1 MIRQLSWLAS
11 LILLFGA
18 GSGVWAQSTMS
29 GAGTSGGSTTIAVSG
44 TVVEGDMPLPGVSV
58 TVKGSYA
65 GTSTDLD
72 GKFSLSVASGSTLV
86 FSYIGYLRQE
96 VTVTNTVTDLKVTL
110 KPDVAGLEEA
120 IVIGY
125 GNQQRSK
132 ISGAVTTVD
141 IKEATSIPVLRTEQA
156 LQGRAAGVQVTQNS
170 GQPGSTQTIRIRGLG
185 SINNSDPLFI
195 VDGIPSGGIDY
206 LNPSDIESISILKD
220 AASTAIY
227 GARGA
232 NGVVLITT
240 KKGSRNSKATLT
252 YDSYVGIQEPWKHM
266 ALLNAEEYAV
276 LMNESRAAAGLPALA
291 GLTDPAGLGEGTDWQ
306 EAMFQTAPMANHSVL
321 YTNGTETS
329 SLAMGASHFSQDG
342 IIGGEK
348 GRFERTTFRVNSEQQ
363 AGDRFRVGQNVTF
376 THIKRNALAEN
387 NEFSTPVLRALNID
401 PVTPVT
407 RLDGTYAYTD
417 YIDSDI
423 VNPINQIE
431 QTFDNWTTNRFVGN
445 VFGEVDLMPS
455 LKFRSSV
462 NVDLAL
468 GSQKIFFP
476 TFDLALY
483 PGDPNRPATEF
494 REVNSLIRAENKWS
508 TWQWENTLTYTK
520 EFDNED
526 KLQVIA
532 GYSALES
539 RSTSITASRD
549 SLATNDPNYAF
560 LSNSLNVEPQIPRA
574 SDGIS
579 ETAWIG
585 QFVRATYDLG
595 NEWSLM
601 GTLRYDGSS
610 RFGLNNRFGMFPS
623 FSAAWNLTER
633 PWFDE
638 KEWIDFFKVRGSWG
652 RNGNAEIGDYA
663 YNPIVVNGLN
673 YTFGSEQNQ
682 TIGSGP
688 VAIAN
693 PDLKWETG
701 EQINLGVDAD
711 FLDGRWN
718 LIFDIYEKNTRDMLA
733 YVPNPGT
740 AGLEPGPSNVA
751 SARNRGAELAIGYQG
766 GEGDFTYNING
777 NISMYRNEVT
787 DLGAPV
793 DSLNQPIFTGNVFGS
808 GDFVAITNIGL
819 PIASFYGF
827 ETAGIFQTDA
837 EAAASS
843 QSNAVAGD
851 VIFVDQNDDGVINN
865 EDKVVIGN
873 PHPDFTY
880 GFTAGA
886 TWKNFDANL
895 FLQGS
900 HGNDVYMGMFRY
912 DLNTTNLPISALG
925 RWTGE
930 GSSNDIPRMTHSD
943 LNQNNR
949 VSDRFIEDGSYLRI
963 KSLMLGY
970 TLPSDVLD
978 RAGISK
984 LRVYAS
990 ANNLFTFTKYSG
1002 LDPEIG
1008 TRGTLEI
1015 GIDRG
1020 FYPSPRIYNL
1030 GINVT
1035 F

>member
-1 MIRQLSWLAS
+1 MELCKMMRQFIGWAS
-11 LILLFGA
+11 LLLLLGA
-18 GSGVWAQSTMS
+18 STHAWSQNTISASGSVL
-29 GAGTSGGSTTIAVSG
+29 
-44 TVVEGDMPLPGVSV
+44 EGDMPLPGVSG
-58 TVKGSYA
+58 TVKGAYA
-65 GTSTDLD
+65 GTATDLD
-72 GKFSLSVASGSTLV
+72 GKFSLTLESGQTLV
-86 FSYIGYLRQE
+86 FSYIGYLRKE
-96 VTVTNTVTDLKVTL
+96 LKVDNTVTDLKVL
-110 KPDVAGLEEA
+110 LDPDVAGLEEA
-120 IVIGY
+120 VVIGY

-141 IKEATSIPVLRTEQA
+141 IKAATSVPVLRTEQA

-170 GQPGSTQTIRIRGLG
+170 GQPGSAQTIRIRGLG

-206 LNPSDIESISILKD
+206 LNPGDIESISILKD

-227 GARGA
+227 GARGS

-240 KKGSRNSKATLT
+240 KKGSRNSKASLT
-252 YDSYVGIQEPWKHM
+252 YDSYVGTQEPWKFM
-266 ALLNAEEYAV
+266 SLLNAEEYAV
-276 LMNESRAAAGLPALA
+276 LMNESRAAAGLPALS
-291 GLTDPAGLGEGTDWQ
+291 GLRDPASLGEGTDWQ
-306 EAMFQTAPMANHSVL
+306 KELFQRAPMTNHSVL
-321 YTNGTETS
+321 YTNGTATS
-329 SLAMGASHFSQDG
+329 STAMGVSHFGQDG

-363 AGDRFRVGQNVTF
+363 AGDRIRVGQNVNF
-376 THIKRNALAEN
+376 THIERNALAEN
-387 NEFSTPVLRALNID
+387 NEFVTPVVRALNID

-407 RLDGTYAYTD
+407 NDDGTFAYTN

-423 VNPINQIE
+423 VNPLNQVA
-431 QTFDNWTTNRFVGN
+431 QTFDTWTTNRFVGN
-445 VFGEVDLMPS
+445 VWGEVDVLPNFT
-455 LKFRSSV
+455 FRSSV
-462 NVDLAL
+462 NVDLSL
-468 GSQKIFFP
+468 GSQTIFRP
-476 TFDLALY
+476 AYDLALF

-494 REVNSLIRAENKWS
+494 NEVNSLVRAENKWS
-508 TWQWENTLTYTK
+508 SWQWENTLTYNK
-520 EFDNED
+520 EFKNED
-526 KLQVIA
+526 KLQIIA
-532 GYSALES
+532 GYSALEQLY
-539 RSTSITASRD
+539 TSVSASRD
-549 SLATNDPNYAF
+549 SLVSNDPEFAY
-560 LSNSLNVEPQIPRA
+560 LSNSLNVGPQVPRA
-574 SDGIS
+574 SDGIT
-579 ETAWIG
+579 ETAWVG
-585 QFVRATYDLG
+585 QFVRTTYDIG
-595 NEWSLM
+595 NEWSVM

-610 RFGLNNRFGMFPS
+610 RFGLNNRFGLFPS
-623 FSAAWNLTER
+623 LSVAWNLTER

-638 KEWIDFFKVRGSWG
+638 KDWIDFVKVRGSWG

-663 YNPIVVNGLN
+663 YNPLILNGIN
-673 YTFGSEQNQ
+673 YTFRPAQAQ
-682 TIGSGP
+682 PIGSGP

-701 EQINLGVDAD
+701 EQVNVGLDAD
-711 FLDGRWN
+711 FLEGRWN
-718 LIFDIYEKNTRDMLA
+718 VIFDLYEKNTIDMLA

-766 GEGDFTYNING
+766 GEGDFTYNFNG
-777 NISMYRNEVT
+777 NISAYQNQVT

-793 DSLNQPIFTGNVFGS
+793 DSLNQPIFPGNVFGA
-808 GDFVAITNIGL
+808 GDFVAVTDIGL

-827 ETAGIFQTDA
+827 ETDGIFQTDA
-837 EAAASS
+837 AAAASA
-843 QSNAVAGD
+843 QANAVAGD
-851 VIFVDQNDDGVINN
+851 VIFVDQNDDNVIDN

-886 TWKNFDANL
+886 NWKNFDVNL

-900 HGNDVYMGMFRY
+900 HGNDLYRGMFRY
-912 DLNTTNLPISALG
+912 DLNTTNLSTDALA

-930 GSSNDIPRMTHSD
+930 GTSNEMPRLTHSD

-949 VSDRFIEDGSYLRI
+949 VSDLFVEDGSYLRV
-963 KSLMLGY
+963 KSLMVGY
-970 TLPSDVLD
+970 TLPRSLMD
-978 RAGISK
+978 RVGISK
-984 LRVYAS
+984 FRIYAS
-990 ANNLFTFTKYSG
+990 ANNLFTFTQYSG

>member
-1 MIRQLSWLAS
+1 M
-11 LILLFGA
+11 LLFGA
-18 GSGVWAQSTMS
+18 AFAGWAQSTIS
-29 GAGTSGGSTTIAVSG
+29 VSG
-44 TVVEGDMPLPGVSV
+44 TVLDGDLPLPGVSV
-58 TVKGSYA
+58 TVKGSFA
-65 GTSTDLD
+65 GTATDLD
-72 GKFSLSVASGSTLV
+72 GRFNLAVESGATLV
-86 FSYIGYLRQE
+86 FSYIGYLKQE
-96 VTVTNTVTDLKVTL
+96 IQVAQTVSDLNVQL
-110 KPDVAGLEEA
+110 KADVAGLEEA

-252 YDSYVGIQEPWKHM
+252 YDSYVGMQEPWKYM
-266 ALLNAEEYAV
+266 AVLNAEEYAI
-276 LMNESRAAAGLPALA
+276 LMNESRAAAGLSALP
-291 GLTDPAGLGEGTDWQ
+291 GLVDPSALGEGTDWQ
-306 EAMFQTAPMANHSVL
+306 GAMFERAPMANHSVL

-329 SLAMGASHFSQDG
+329 SIAMGASHFNQDG

-363 AGDRFRVGQNVTF
+363 AGERVRVGQNVTF

-407 RLDGTYAYTD
+407 HPDGMYAYTD

-423 VNPINQIE
+423 VNPINQIA
-431 QTFDNWTTNRFVGN
+431 QTYDNWTTNRFVGN
-445 VFGEVDLMPS
+445 VFGEMDLLPS

-476 TFDLALY
+476 TFDLARY

-520 EFDNED
+520 EFDNDD
-526 KLQVIA
+526 KLQLIA

-539 RSTSITASRD
+539 NSTSITASRD
-549 SLATNDPNYAF
+549 SLASNDPNYAF

-638 KEWIDFFKVRGSWG
+638 KDWVDFFKVRASWG

-663 YNPIVVNGLN
+663 YNPVIVNGLN
-673 YTFGSEQNQ
+673 YTFGSEQVQ

-688 VAIAN
+688 VVIAN

-711 FLDGRWN
+711 FLEGRWN
-718 LIFDIYEKNTRDMLA
+718 LVFDIYEKNTLDMLA

-751 SARNRGAELAIGYQG
+751 SARNRGAELALGYQG
-766 GEGDFTYNING
+766 GEGDFTYNLNG
-777 NISMYRNEVT
+777 NISLYRNEVT

-808 GDFVAITNIGL
+808 GDFVSITDIGL

-827 ETAGIFQTDA
+827 ETAGIFQTDDA
-837 EAAASS
+837 AAASA
-843 QSNAVAGD
+843 QPNAVAGD
-851 VIFVDQNDDGVINN
+851 VIFVDQNNDGVIDNQ
-865 EDKVVIGN
+865 DKVVIGN

-886 TWKNFDANL
+886 NWKNVDVNL

-912 DLNTTNLPISALG
+912 DLNTTNLPVSALG

-930 GSSNDIPRMTHSD
+930 GTSNDVPRVTHAD

-963 KSLMLGY
+963 KSLQVGY
-970 TLPSDVLD
+970 TLPDAVLE
-978 RAGISK
+978 RVGISK
-984 LRVYAS
+984 FRVYAS
-990 ANNLFTFTKYSG
+990 ANNLFTFTSYSG

>member
-1 MIRQLSWLAS
+1 MIQRISS
-11 LILLFGA
+11 LMALVLFFGA
-18 GSGVWAQSTMS
+18 SSGLWAQ
-29 GAGTSGGSTTIAVSG
+29 TISVGG
-44 TVVEGDMPLPGVSV
+44 TVVDGDMPLPGVSV
-58 TVKGSYA
+58 TVKGAYA
-65 GTSTDLD
+65 GTATDLD
-72 GKFSLSVASGSTLV
+72 GKFALTAESGATVV
-86 FSYIGYLRQE
+86 FSYIGYLRKE
-96 VTVTNTVTDLKVTL
+96 LTVANTVADLKVVL
-110 KPDVAGLEEA
+110 QPDVAGLEEA
-120 IVIGY
+120 VVIGY

-240 KKGSRNSKATLT
+240 KKGSRGSKATLT
-252 YDSYVGIQEPWKHM
+252 YDSYVGMQEPWKFM
-266 ALLNAEEYAV
+266 ALLNAAEYAT
-276 LMNESRAAAGLPALA
+276 LMNESRAAAGLAALP
-291 GLTDPAGLGEGTDWQ
+291 GLTDPASLGQGTNWQ
-306 EAMFQTAPMANHSVL
+306 EAMFQRAPMSNHSVL
-321 YTNGTETS
+321 YTKGTETS
-329 SLAMGASHFSQDG
+329 SMAMGASHFSQDG

-363 AGDRFRVGQNVTF
+363 AGDRIKVGQNVTF
-376 THIKRNALAEN
+376 TNINRSALAVN
-387 NEFSTPVLRALNID
+387 NEFATPVVRALNMD

-407 RLDGTYAYTD
+407 RPDGQYAYTD

-431 QTFDNWTTNRFVGN
+431 QTYDNWTTNRFVGN
-445 VFGEVDLMPS
+445 VFGEMDLTPN
-455 LKFRSSV
+455 LTFRSSV

-468 GSQKIFFP
+468 GSQNIFLP
-476 TFDLALY
+476 AYDLALF

-508 TWQWENTLTYTK
+508 TWQWENTLTYSK
-520 EFDNED
+520 EFKNDD

-549 SLATNDPNYAF
+549 SLATNDPTYAF

-595 NEWSLM
+595 KEWSLM

-610 RFGLNNRFGMFPS
+610 RFGLNNRFGLFPS

-638 KEWIDFFKVRGSWG
+638 KDWIDFFKVRGSWG

-663 YNPIVVNGLN
+663 YNPVIVNGLN
-673 YTFGSEQNQ
+673 YTLGQEQTQ
-682 TIGSGP
+682 IIGSGP

-701 EQINLGVDAD
+701 EQINFGVDAD

-718 LIFDIYEKNTRDMLA
+718 LIFDIYEKNTIDMLA

-740 AGLEPGPSNVA
+740 AGLDPGPSNVA
-751 SARNRGAELAIGYQG
+751 SASNRGAELAVGYQG
-766 GEGDFTYNING
+766 GEGDFAYNLNG
-777 NISMYRNEVT
+777 NISAYRNEVT

-793 DSLNQPIFTGNVFGS
+793 DSLNQPIYTGNVFGS
-808 GDFVAITNIGL
+808 GDFVAITDIGL
-819 PIASFYGF
+819 PIATFWGF
-827 ETAGIFQTDA
+827 ETAGIYQTDE
-837 EAAASS
+837 EAMADTS
-843 QSNAVAGD
+843 QVNAVAGD
-851 VIFVDQNDDGVINN
+851 VIFVDQNGDGVINN

-886 TWKNFDANL
+886 KYRNFDVTL

-900 HGNDVYMGMFRY
+900 HGNDIYKGMFRY
-912 DLNTTNLPISALG
+912 DLNTTNLPTSALD

-930 GSSNDIPRMTHSD
+930 GSTNEAPRVTHAD

-949 VSDRFIEDGSYLRI
+949 VSDRFIEDGSYLRV
-963 KSLMLGY
+963 KSLMVGY
-970 TLPSDVLD
+970 TLPSEILD
-978 RAGISK
+978 RVGISK
-984 LRVYAS
+984 FRIYAS
-990 ANNLFTFTKYSG
+990 ANNLFTLTKYTG

>member
-1 MIRQLSWLAS
+1 MIQRISSLMALVMLLGASSVVLA
-11 LILLFGA
+11 
-18 GSGVWAQSTMS
+18 Q
-29 GAGTSGGSTTIAVSG
+29 TISVGG
-44 TVVEGDMPLPGVSV
+44 TVVDGDMPLPGVSV

-65 GTSTDLD
+65 GTATDLD
-72 GKFSLSVASGSTLV
+72 GKFALTAESGATVV
-86 FSYIGYLRQE
+86 FSYIGYLRKE
-96 VTVTNTVTDLKVTL
+96 LTVANTVSDLKVVL
-110 KPDVAGLEEA
+110 QPDVAGLEEA
-120 IVIGY
+120 VVIGY

-240 KKGSRNSKATLT
+240 KKGSRGSKANLT
-252 YDSYVGIQEPWKHM
+252 YDSYVGMQEPWKFM
-266 ALLNAEEYAV
+266 ALLNAAEYAT
-276 LMNESRAAAGLPALA
+276 LMNESRAAAGLAALP
-291 GLTDPAGLGEGTDWQ
+291 GLTDPASLGQGTNWQ
-306 EAMFQTAPMANHSVL
+306 EAMFQRAPMSNHSVL
-321 YTNGTETS
+321 YTKGTETS
-329 SLAMGASHFSQDG
+329 SMAMGASHFSQDG

-363 AGDRFRVGQNVTF
+363 AGERIKAGQNVTF
-376 THIKRNALAEN
+376 TNINRSALAVN
-387 NEFSTPVLRALNID
+387 NEFATPVVRALNMD

-407 RLDGTYAYTD
+407 RPDGQYAYTD

-431 QTFDNWTTNRFVGN
+431 QTYDNWTTNRFVGN
-445 VFGEVDLMPS
+445 VFGEMDLTPN

-468 GSQKIFFP
+468 GSQNIFLP
-476 TFDLALY
+476 AYDLALF

-508 TWQWENTLTYTK
+508 TWQWENTLTYSK
-520 EFDNED
+520 EFKNDD

-549 SLATNDPNYAF
+549 SLATNDPTYAF

-595 NEWSLM
+595 KEWSLM

-610 RFGLNNRFGMFPS
+610 RFGLNNRFGLFPS

-638 KEWIDFFKVRGSWG
+638 KDWIDFFKVRGSWG

-663 YNPIVVNGLN
+663 YNPVIVNGLN
-673 YTFGSEQNQ
+673 YTLGQEQTQ
-682 TIGSGP
+682 IIGSGP

-701 EQINLGVDAD
+701 EQINFGVDAD

-718 LIFDIYEKNTRDMLA
+718 LIFDIYEKNTIDMLA

-740 AGLEPGPSNVA
+740 AGLDPGPSNVA
-751 SARNRGAELAIGYQG
+751 SASNRGAELAVGYQG
-766 GEGDFTYNING
+766 GEGDFTYNLNG
-777 NISMYRNEVT
+777 NISAYRNEVT

-793 DSLNQPIFTGNVFGS
+793 DSLNQPIYTGNVFGS
-808 GDFVAITNIGL
+808 GDFVAITDIGL
-819 PIASFYGF
+819 PIATFWGF
-827 ETAGIFQTDA
+827 ETAGIYQTDE
-837 EAAASS
+837 EAMADTS
-843 QSNAVAGD
+843 QVNAVAGD
-851 VIFVDQNDDGVINN
+851 VIFVDQNGDGVINN

-886 TWKNFDANL
+886 KYRNFDVTL

-900 HGNDVYMGMFRY
+900 HGNDIYKGMFRY
-912 DLNTTNLPISALG
+912 DLNTTNLPTSALD

-930 GSSNDIPRMTHSD
+930 GSTNEAPRVTHAD

-949 VSDRFIEDGSYLRI
+949 VSDRFIEDGSYLRV
-963 KSLMLGY
+963 KSLMVGY
-970 TLPSDVLD
+970 TLPSEILD
-978 RAGISK
+978 RVGISK
-984 LRVYAS
+984 FRIYAS
-990 ANNLFTFTKYSG
+990 ANNLFTLTKYTG

>member
-1 MIRQLSWLAS
+1 
-11 LILLFGA
+11 
-18 GSGVWAQSTMS
+18 V
-29 GAGTSGGSTTIAVSG
+29 
-44 TVVEGDMPLPGVSV
+44 
-58 TVKGSYA
+58 
-65 GTSTDLD
+65 
-72 GKFSLSVASGSTLV
+72 
-86 FSYIGYLRQE
+86 
-96 VTVTNTVTDLKVTL
+96 
-110 KPDVAGLEEA
+110 
-120 IVIGY
+120 
-125 GNQQRSK
+125 
-132 ISGAVTTVD
+132 
-141 IKEATSIPVLRTEQA
+141 
-156 LQGRAAGVQVTQNS
+156 
-170 GQPGSTQTIRIRGLG
+170 
-185 SINNSDPLFI
+185 
-195 VDGIPSGGIDY
+195 
-206 LNPSDIESISILKD
+206 
-220 AASTAIY
+220 
-227 GARGA
+227 
-232 NGVVLITT
+232 
-240 KKGSRNSKATLT
+240 
-252 YDSYVGIQEPWKHM
+252 
-266 ALLNAEEYAV
+266 LNAEEYAI
-276 LMNESRAAAGLPALA
+276 LMNESRAAAGLSALP
-291 GLTDPAGLGEGTDWQ
+291 GLVDPSALGEGTDWQ
-306 EAMFQTAPMANHSVL
+306 GAMFERAPMANHSVL

-329 SLAMGASHFSQDG
+329 SIAMGASHFNQDG

-363 AGDRFRVGQNVTF
+363 AGERVRVGQNVTF

-407 RLDGTYAYTD
+407 HPDGMYAYTD

-423 VNPINQIE
+423 VNPINQIA
-431 QTFDNWTTNRFVGN
+431 QTYDNWTTNRFVGN
-445 VFGEVDLMPS
+445 VFGEMDLLPS

-476 TFDLALY
+476 TFDLARY

-520 EFDNED
+520 EFDNDD
-526 KLQVIA
+526 KLQLIA

-539 RSTSITASRD
+539 NSTSITASRD
-549 SLATNDPNYAF
+549 SLASNDPNYAF

-638 KEWIDFFKVRGSWG
+638 KDWVDFFKVRASWG

-663 YNPIVVNGLN
+663 YNPVIVNGLN
-673 YTFGSEQNQ
+673 YTFGSEQVQ

-688 VAIAN
+688 VVIAN

-711 FLDGRWN
+711 FLEGRWN
-718 LIFDIYEKNTRDMLA
+718 LVFDIYEKNTLDMLA

-751 SARNRGAELAIGYQG
+751 SARNRGAELALGYQG
-766 GEGDFTYNING
+766 GEGDFTYNLNG
-777 NISMYRNEVT
+777 NISLYRNEVT

-808 GDFVAITNIGL
+808 GDFVSITDIGL

-837 EAAASS
+837 AAAASA
-843 QSNAVAGD
+843 QPNAVAGD
-851 VIFVDQNDDGVINN
+851 VIFVDQNNDGVIDNQ
-865 EDKVVIGN
+865 DKVVIGN

-886 TWKNFDANL
+886 NWKNVDVNL

-912 DLNTTNLPISALG
+912 DLNTTNLPVSALG

-930 GSSNDIPRMTHSD
+930 GTSNDVPRVTHAD

-963 KSLMLGY
+963 KSLQVGY
-970 TLPSDVLD
+970 TLPDAVLE
-978 RAGISK
+978 RVGISK
-984 LRVYAS
+984 FRVYAS
-990 ANNLFTFTKYSG
+990 ANNLFTFTSYSG

>member
-1 MIRQLSWLAS
+1 MIQRISS
-11 LILLFGA
+11 LMALVLFFGA
-18 GSGVWAQSTMS
+18 SSGLWAQ
-29 GAGTSGGSTTIAVSG
+29 TISVGG
-44 TVVEGDMPLPGVSV
+44 TVVDGDMPLPGVSV
-58 TVKGSYA
+58 TVKGAYA
-65 GTSTDLD
+65 GTATDLD
-72 GKFSLSVASGSTLV
+72 GKFALTAESGATVV
-86 FSYIGYLRQE
+86 FSYIGYLRKE
-96 VTVTNTVTDLKVTL
+96 LTVANTVADLKVVL
-110 KPDVAGLEEA
+110 QPDVAGLEEA
-120 IVIGY
+120 VVIGY

-240 KKGSRNSKATLT
+240 KKGSRGSKATLT
-252 YDSYVGIQEPWKHM
+252 YDSYVGMQEPWKFM
-266 ALLNAEEYAV
+266 ALLNAAEYAT
-276 LMNESRAAAGLPALA
+276 LMNESRAAAGLAALP
-291 GLTDPAGLGEGTDWQ
+291 GLTDPASLGQGTNWQ
-306 EAMFQTAPMANHSVL
+306 EAMFQRAPMSNHSVL
-321 YTNGTETS
+321 YTKGTETS
-329 SLAMGASHFSQDG
+329 SMAMGASHFSQDG

-363 AGDRFRVGQNVTF
+363 AGDRIKVGQNVTF
-376 THIKRNALAEN
+376 TNINRSALAVN
-387 NEFSTPVLRALNID
+387 NEFATPVVRALNMD

-407 RLDGTYAYTD
+407 RPDGQYAYTD

-431 QTFDNWTTNRFVGN
+431 QTYDNWTTNRFVGN
-445 VFGEVDLMPS
+445 VFGEMDLTPN
-455 LKFRSSV
+455 LTFRSSV

-468 GSQKIFFP
+468 GSQNIFLP
-476 TFDLALY
+476 AYDLALF

-508 TWQWENTLTYTK
+508 TWQWENTLTYSK
-520 EFDNED
+520 EFKNDD

-549 SLATNDPNYAF
+549 SLATNDPTYAF

-595 NEWSLM
+595 KEWSLM

-610 RFGLNNRFGMFPS
+610 RFGLNNRFGLFPS

-638 KEWIDFFKVRGSWG
+638 KDWIDFFKVRGSWG

-663 YNPIVVNGLN
+663 YNPVIVNGLN
-673 YTFGSEQNQ
+673 YTLGQEQTQ
-682 TIGSGP
+682 IIGSGP

-701 EQINLGVDAD
+701 EQINFGVDAD

-718 LIFDIYEKNTRDMLA
+718 LIFDIYEKNTIDMLA

-740 AGLEPGPSNVA
+740 AGLDPGPSNVA
-751 SARNRGAELAIGYQG
+751 SASNRGAELAVGYQG
-766 GEGDFTYNING
+766 GEGDFTYNLNG
-777 NISMYRNEVT
+777 NISAYRNEVT

-793 DSLNQPIFTGNVFGS
+793 DSLNQPIYTGNVFGS
-808 GDFVAITNIGL
+808 GDFVAITDIGL
-819 PIASFYGF
+819 PIATFWGF
-827 ETAGIFQTDA
+827 DTAGIYQTDE
-837 EAAASS
+837 EAMADTS
-843 QSNAVAGD
+843 QVNAVAGD
-851 VIFVDQNDDGVINN
+851 VIFVDQNGDGVINN

-886 TWKNFDANL
+886 KYRNFDVTL

-900 HGNDVYMGMFRY
+900 HGNDIYKGMFRY
-912 DLNTTNLPISALG
+912 DLNTTNLPTSALD

-930 GSSNDIPRMTHSD
+930 GSTNEAPRVTHAD

-949 VSDRFIEDGSYLRI
+949 VSDRFIEDGSYLRV
-963 KSLMLGY
+963 KSLMVGY
-970 TLPSDVLD
+970 TLPSEILD
-978 RAGISK
+978 RVGISK
-984 LRVYAS
+984 FRIYAS
-990 ANNLFTFTKYSG
+990 ANNLFTLTKYTG

>member
-1 MIRQLSWLAS
+1 MNALTKGIFTWM
-11 LILLFGA
+11 LLFGA
-18 GSGVWAQSTMS
+18 AFAGWAQSTIS
-29 GAGTSGGSTTIAVSG
+29 VSG
-44 TVVEGDMPLPGVSV
+44 TVLDGDLPLPGVSV
-58 TVKGSYA
+58 TVKGSFA
-65 GTSTDLD
+65 GTATDLD
-72 GKFSLSVASGSTLV
+72 GRFNLAVESGATLV
-86 FSYIGYLRQE
+86 FSYIGYLKQE
-96 VTVTNTVTDLKVTL
+96 IQVAQTVSDLNVQL
-110 KPDVAGLEEA
+110 KADVAGLEEA

-252 YDSYVGIQEPWKHM
+252 YDSYVGMQEPWKYM
-266 ALLNAEEYAV
+266 AVLNAEEYAI
-276 LMNESRAAAGLPALA
+276 LMNESRAAAGLSALP
-291 GLTDPAGLGEGTDWQ
+291 GLVDPSALGEGTDWQ
-306 EAMFQTAPMANHSVL
+306 GAMFERAPMANHSVL

-329 SLAMGASHFSQDG
+329 SIAMGASHFNQDG

-363 AGDRFRVGQNVTF
+363 AGERVRVGQNVTF

-407 RLDGTYAYTD
+407 HPDGMYAYTD

-423 VNPINQIE
+423 VNPINQIA
-431 QTFDNWTTNRFVGN
+431 QTYDNWTTNRFVGN
-445 VFGEVDLMPS
+445 VFGEMDLLPS

-476 TFDLALY
+476 TFDLARY

-520 EFDNED
+520 EFDNDD
-526 KLQVIA
+526 KLQLIA

-539 RSTSITASRD
+539 NSTSITASRD
-549 SLATNDPNYAF
+549 SLASNDPNYAF

-638 KEWIDFFKVRGSWG
+638 KDWVDFFKVRASWG

-663 YNPIVVNGLN
+663 YNPVIVNGLN
-673 YTFGSEQNQ
+673 YTFGLEQVQ

-688 VAIAN
+688 VVIAN

-701 EQINLGVDAD
+701 EQINIGVDAD
-711 FLDGRWN
+711 FLEGRLN
-718 LIFDIYEKNTRDMLA
+718 LVFDIYEKNTLDMLA

-751 SARNRGAELAIGYQG
+751 SARNRGAELALGYQG
-766 GEGDFTYNING
+766 GEGDITYNLNG
-777 NISMYRNEVT
+777 NISLYRNEVT

-808 GDFVAITNIGL
+808 GDFVSITDIGL

-827 ETAGIFQTDA
+827 ETAGIFQTDDA
-837 EAAASS
+837 VATSA
-843 QSNAVAGD
+843 QPNAVAGD
-851 VIFVDQNDDGVINN
+851 VIFVDQNNDGVIDNQ
-865 EDKVVIGN
+865 DKVVIGN

-886 TWKNFDANL
+886 NWKNVDVNL

-912 DLNTTNLPISALG
+912 DLNTTNLPVSALG

-930 GSSNDIPRMTHSD
+930 GTSNDVPRVTHAD

-963 KSLMLGY
+963 KSLQVGY
-970 TLPSDVLD
+970 TLPDAVLE
-978 RAGISK
+978 RVGISK
-984 LRVYAS
+984 FRVYAS
-990 ANNLFTFTKYSG
+990 ANNLFTFTSYSG

>member
-1 MIRQLSWLAS
+1 LTAE
-11 LILLFGA
+11 
-18 GSGVWAQSTMS
+18 S
-29 GAGTSGGSTTIAVSG
+29 GA
-44 TVVEGDMPLPGVSV
+44 TV
-58 TVKGSYA
+58 
-65 GTSTDLD
+65 
-72 GKFSLSVASGSTLV
+72 V
-86 FSYIGYLRQE
+86 FSYIGYLRKE
-96 VTVTNTVTDLKVTL
+96 LTVANTVSDLKVVL
-110 KPDVAGLEEA
+110 QPDVAGLEEA
-120 IVIGY
+120 VVIGY

-240 KKGSRNSKATLT
+240 KKGSRGSKANLT
-252 YDSYVGIQEPWKHM
+252 YDSYVGMQEPWKFM
-266 ALLNAEEYAV
+266 ALLNAAEYAT
-276 LMNESRAAAGLPALA
+276 LMNESRAAAGLAALP
-291 GLTDPAGLGEGTDWQ
+291 GLTDPASLGQGTNWQ
-306 EAMFQTAPMANHSVL
+306 EAMFQRAPMSNHSVL
-321 YTNGTETS
+321 YTKGTETS
-329 SLAMGASHFSQDG
+329 SMAMGASHFSQDG

-363 AGDRFRVGQNVTF
+363 AGERIKAGQNVTF
-376 THIKRNALAEN
+376 TNINRSALAVN
-387 NEFSTPVLRALNID
+387 NEFATPVVRALNMD

-407 RLDGTYAYTD
+407 RPDGQYAYTD

-431 QTFDNWTTNRFVGN
+431 QTYDNWTTNRFVGN
-445 VFGEVDLMPS
+445 VFGEMDLTPN

-468 GSQKIFFP
+468 GSQNIFLP
-476 TFDLALY
+476 AYDLALF

-508 TWQWENTLTYTK
+508 TWQWENTLTYSK
-520 EFDNED
+520 EFKNDD

-549 SLATNDPNYAF
+549 SLATNDPTYAF

-595 NEWSLM
+595 KEWSLM

-610 RFGLNNRFGMFPS
+610 RFGLNNRFGLFPS

-638 KEWIDFFKVRGSWG
+638 KDWIDFFKVRGSWG

-663 YNPIVVNGLN
+663 YNPVIVNGLN
-673 YTFGSEQNQ
+673 YTLGQEQTQ
-682 TIGSGP
+682 IIGSGP

-701 EQINLGVDAD
+701 EQINFGVDAD

-718 LIFDIYEKNTRDMLA
+718 LIFDIYEKNTIDMLA

-740 AGLEPGPSNVA
+740 AGLDPGPSNVA
-751 SARNRGAELAIGYQG
+751 SASNRGAELAVGYQG
-766 GEGDFTYNING
+766 GEGDFTYNLNG
-777 NISMYRNEVT
+777 NISAYRNEVT

-793 DSLNQPIFTGNVFGS
+793 DSLNQPIYTGNVFGS
-808 GDFVAITNIGL
+808 GDFVAITDIGL
-819 PIASFYGF
+819 PIATFWGF
-827 ETAGIFQTDA
+827 ETAGIYQTDE
-837 EAAASS
+837 EAMADTS
-843 QSNAVAGD
+843 QVNAVAGD
-851 VIFVDQNDDGVINN
+851 VIFVDQNGDGVINN

-886 TWKNFDANL
+886 KYRNFDVTL

-900 HGNDVYMGMFRY
+900 HGNDIYKGMFRY
-912 DLNTTNLPISALG
+912 DLNTTNLPTSALD

-930 GSSNDIPRMTHSD
+930 GSTNEAPRVTHAD

-949 VSDRFIEDGSYLRI
+949 VSDRFIEDGSYLRV
-963 KSLMLGY
+963 KSLMVGY
-970 TLPSDVLD
+970 TLPSEILD
-978 RAGISK
+978 RVGISK
-984 LRVYAS
+984 FRIYAS
-990 ANNLFTFTKYSG
+990 ANNLFTLTKYTG

>member
-1 MIRQLSWLAS
+1 
-11 LILLFGA
+11 
-18 GSGVWAQSTMS
+18 
-29 GAGTSGGSTTIAVSG
+29 
-44 TVVEGDMPLPGVSV
+44 MPLPGVSV
-58 TVKGSYA
+58 TVKGAYA
-65 GTSTDLD
+65 GTATDLD
-72 GKFSLSVASGSTLV
+72 GKFALTAESGATVV
-86 FSYIGYLRQE
+86 FSYIGYLRKE
-96 VTVTNTVTDLKVTL
+96 LTVANTVADLKVVL
-110 KPDVAGLEEA
+110 QPDVAGLEEA
-120 IVIGY
+120 VVIGY

-240 KKGSRNSKATLT
+240 KKGSRGSKANLT
-252 YDSYVGIQEPWKHM
+252 YDSYVGMQEPWKFM
-266 ALLNAEEYAV
+266 ALLNAAEYAT
-276 LMNESRAAAGLPALA
+276 LMNESRAAAGLAALP
-291 GLTDPAGLGEGTDWQ
+291 GLTDPASLGQGTNWQ
-306 EAMFQTAPMANHSVL
+306 EAMFQRAPMSNHSVL
-321 YTNGTETS
+321 YTKGTETS
-329 SLAMGASHFSQDG
+329 SMAMGASHFSQDG

-363 AGDRFRVGQNVTF
+363 AGDRIKVGQNVTF
-376 THIKRNALAEN
+376 TNINRSALAVN
-387 NEFSTPVLRALNID
+387 NEFATPVVRALNMD

-407 RLDGTYAYTD
+407 RPDGQYAYTD

-431 QTFDNWTTNRFVGN
+431 QTYDNWTTNRFVGN
-445 VFGEVDLMPS
+445 VFGEMDLTPN
-455 LKFRSSV
+455 LTFRSSV

-468 GSQKIFFP
+468 GSQNIFLP
-476 TFDLALY
+476 AYDLALF

-508 TWQWENTLTYTK
+508 TWQWENTLTYSK
-520 EFDNED
+520 EFKNDD

-549 SLATNDPNYAF
+549 SLATNDPTYAF

-595 NEWSLM
+595 KEWSLM

-610 RFGLNNRFGMFPS
+610 RFGLNNRFGLFPS

-638 KEWIDFFKVRGSWG
+638 KDWIDFFKVRGSWG

-663 YNPIVVNGLN
+663 YNPVIVNGLN
-673 YTFGSEQNQ
+673 YTLGQEQTQ
-682 TIGSGP
+682 IIGSGP

-701 EQINLGVDAD
+701 EQINFGVDAD

-718 LIFDIYEKNTRDMLA
+718 LIFDIYEKNTIDMLA

-740 AGLEPGPSNVA
+740 AGLDPGPSNVA
-751 SARNRGAELAIGYQG
+751 SASNRGAELAVGYQG
-766 GEGDFTYNING
+766 GEGDFTYNLNG
-777 NISMYRNEVT
+777 NISAYRNEVT

-793 DSLNQPIFTGNVFGS
+793 DSLNQPIYTGNVFGS
-808 GDFVAITNIGL
+808 GDFVAITDIGL
-819 PIASFYGF
+819 PIATFWGF
-827 ETAGIFQTDA
+827 ETAGIYQTDE
-837 EAAASS
+837 EAMADTS
-843 QSNAVAGD
+843 QVNAVAGD
-851 VIFVDQNDDGVINN
+851 VIFVDQNGDGVINN

-886 TWKNFDANL
+886 KYRNFDVTL

-900 HGNDVYMGMFRY
+900 HGNDIYKGMFRY
-912 DLNTTNLPISALG
+912 DLNTTNLPTSALD

-930 GSSNDIPRMTHSD
+930 GSTNEAPRVTHAD

-949 VSDRFIEDGSYLRI
+949 VSDRFIEDGSYLRV
-963 KSLMLGY
+963 KSLMVGY
-970 TLPSDVLD
+970 TLPSEILD
-978 RAGISK
+978 RVGISK
-984 LRVYAS
+984 FRIYAS
-990 ANNLFTFTKYSG
+990 ANNLFTLTKYTG

>member
-1 MIRQLSWLAS
+1 MIQRISS
-11 LILLFGA
+11 LMALVLFFGA
-18 GSGVWAQSTMS
+18 SSGLWAQ
-29 GAGTSGGSTTIAVSG
+29 TISVGG
-44 TVVEGDMPLPGVSV
+44 TVVDGDMPLPGVSV

-65 GTSTDLD
+65 GTATDLD
-72 GKFSLSVASGSTLV
+72 GKFALTAESGATVV
-86 FSYIGYLRQE
+86 FSYIGYLRKE
-96 VTVTNTVTDLKVTL
+96 LTVANTVSELKVVL
-110 KPDVAGLEEA
+110 QPDVAGLEEA
-120 IVIGY
+120 VVIGY

-240 KKGSRNSKATLT
+240 KKGSRGSKATLT
-252 YDSYVGIQEPWKHM
+252 YDSYVGMQEPWKFM
-266 ALLNAEEYAV
+266 ALLNAAEYAT
-276 LMNESRAAAGLPALA
+276 LMNESRAAAGLAALP
-291 GLTDPAGLGEGTDWQ
+291 GLTDPASLGQGTNWQ
-306 EAMFQTAPMANHSVL
+306 EAMFQRAPMSNHSVL
-321 YTNGTETS
+321 YTKGTETS
-329 SLAMGASHFSQDG
+329 SMAMGASHFSQDG

-363 AGDRFRVGQNVTF
+363 AGDRIKVGQNVTF
-376 THIKRNALAEN
+376 TNINRSALAVN
-387 NEFSTPVLRALNID
+387 NEFATPVVRALNMD

-407 RLDGTYAYTD
+407 RPDGQYAYTD

-431 QTFDNWTTNRFVGN
+431 QTYDNWTTNRFVGN
-445 VFGEVDLMPS
+445 VFGEMDLTPN
-455 LKFRSSV
+455 LTFRSSV

-468 GSQKIFFP
+468 GSQNIFLP
-476 TFDLALY
+476 AYDLALF

-508 TWQWENTLTYTK
+508 TWQWENTLTYSK
-520 EFDNED
+520 EFKNDD

-549 SLATNDPNYAF
+549 SLATNDPTYAF

-595 NEWSLM
+595 KEWSLM

-610 RFGLNNRFGMFPS
+610 RFGLNNRFGLFPS

-638 KEWIDFFKVRGSWG
+638 KDWIDFFKVRGSWG

-663 YNPIVVNGLN
+663 YNPVIVNGLN
-673 YTFGSEQNQ
+673 YTLGQEQTQ
-682 TIGSGP
+682 IIGSGP

-701 EQINLGVDAD
+701 EQINFGVDAD

-718 LIFDIYEKNTRDMLA
+718 LIFDIYEKNTIDMLA

-740 AGLEPGPSNVA
+740 AGLDPGPSNVA
-751 SARNRGAELAIGYQG
+751 SASNRGAELAVGYQG
-766 GEGDFTYNING
+766 GEGDFTYNLNG
-777 NISMYRNEVT
+777 NISAYRNEVT

-793 DSLNQPIFTGNVFGS
+793 DSLNQPIYTGNVFGS
-808 GDFVAITNIGL
+808 GDFVAITDIGL
-819 PIASFYGF
+819 PIATFWGF
-827 ETAGIFQTDA
+827 ETAGIYQTDE
-837 EAAASS
+837 EAMADTS
-843 QSNAVAGD
+843 QANAVAGD
-851 VIFVDQNDDGVINN
+851 VSFVDQNGDGVINN

-886 TWKNFDANL
+886 KYRNFDVTL

-900 HGNDVYMGMFRY
+900 HGNDIYKGMFRY
-912 DLNTTNLPISALG
+912 DLNTTNLPTSALD

-930 GSSNDIPRMTHSD
+930 GSTNEAPRVTHAD

-949 VSDRFIEDGSYLRI
+949 VSDRFIEDGSYLRV
-963 KSLMLGY
+963 KSLMVGY
-970 TLPSDVLD
+970 TLPSEVLD
-978 RAGISK
+978 RVGISK
-984 LRVYAS
+984 FRIYAS
-990 ANNLFTFTKYSG
+990 ANNLFTLTKYTG

>member
-1 MIRQLSWLAS
+1 MNALTKGIFTWM
-11 LILLFGA
+11 LLFGA
-18 GSGVWAQSTMS
+18 AFAGWAQSTIS
-29 GAGTSGGSTTIAVSG
+29 VSG
-44 TVVEGDMPLPGVSV
+44 TVLDGDLPLPGVSV
-58 TVKGSYA
+58 TVKGSFA
-65 GTSTDLD
+65 GTATDLD
-72 GKFSLSVASGSTLV
+72 GRFNLAVESGATLV
-86 FSYIGYLRQE
+86 FSYIGYLKQE
-96 VTVTNTVTDLKVTL
+96 IQVAQTVSDLNVQL
-110 KPDVAGLEEA
+110 KADVAGLEEA

-252 YDSYVGIQEPWKHM
+252 YDSYVGMQEPWKYM
-266 ALLNAEEYAV
+266 AVLNAEEYAI
-276 LMNESRAAAGLPALA
+276 LMNESRAAAGLSALP
-291 GLTDPAGLGEGTDWQ
+291 GLVDPSALGEGTDWQ
-306 EAMFQTAPMANHSVL
+306 GAMFERAPMANHSVL

-329 SLAMGASHFSQDG
+329 SIAMGASHFSQDG

-363 AGDRFRVGQNVTF
+363 AGERVRVGQNVTF

-407 RLDGTYAYTD
+407 HPDGMYAYTD

-423 VNPINQIE
+423 VNPINQIA
-431 QTFDNWTTNRFVGN
+431 QTYDNWTTNRFVGN
-445 VFGEVDLMPS
+445 VFGEMDLLPS

-476 TFDLALY
+476 TFDLARY

-520 EFDNED
+520 EFDNDD
-526 KLQVIA
+526 KLQLIA

-539 RSTSITASRD
+539 NATSITASRD
-549 SLATNDPNYAF
+549 SLASNDPNYAF

-610 RFGLNNRFGMFPS
+610 RFGLNNRFGIF
-623 FSAAWNLTER
+623 WN
-633 PWFDE
+633 
-638 KEWIDFFKVRGSWG
+638 GSL
-652 RNGNAEIGDYA
+652 RFES
-663 YNPIVVNGLN
+663 
-673 YTFGSEQNQ
+673 GS
-682 TIGSGP
+682 
-688 VAIAN
+688 
-693 PDLKWETG
+693 
-701 EQINLGVDAD
+701 
-711 FLDGRWN
+711 R
-718 LIFDIYEKNTRDMLA
+718 
-733 YVPNPGT
+733 
-740 AGLEPGPSNVA
+740 
-751 SARNRGAELAIGYQG
+751 
-766 GEGDFTYNING
+766 
-777 NISMYRNEVT
+777 
-787 DLGAPV
+787 
-793 DSLNQPIFTGNVFGS
+793 
-808 GDFVAITNIGL
+808 
-819 PIASFYGF
+819 
-827 ETAGIFQTDA
+827 
-837 EAAASS
+837 
-843 QSNAVAGD
+843 
-851 VIFVDQNDDGVINN
+851 
-865 EDKVVIGN
+865 
-873 PHPDFTY
+873 
-880 GFTAGA
+880 
-886 TWKNFDANL
+886 
-895 FLQGS
+895 
-900 HGNDVYMGMFRY
+900 
-912 DLNTTNLPISALG
+912 
-925 RWTGE
+925 
-930 GSSNDIPRMTHSD
+930 
-943 LNQNNR
+943 
-949 VSDRFIEDGSYLRI
+949 
-963 KSLMLGY
+963 
-970 TLPSDVLD
+970 
-978 RAGISK
+978 
-984 LRVYAS
+984 
-990 ANNLFTFTKYSG
+990 
-1002 LDPEIG
+1002 
-1008 TRGTLEI
+1008 
-1015 GIDRG
+1015 
-1020 FYPSPRIYNL
+1020 
-1030 GINVT
+1030 
-1035 F
+1035 

>member
-1 MIRQLSWLAS
+1 MIQRISS
-11 LILLFGA
+11 LMALVLFFGA
-18 GSGVWAQSTMS
+18 SSGLWAQ
-29 GAGTSGGSTTIAVSG
+29 TISVGG
-44 TVVEGDMPLPGVSV
+44 TVVDGDMPLPGVSV
-58 TVKGSYA
+58 TVKGAYA
-65 GTSTDLD
+65 GTATDLD
-72 GKFSLSVASGSTLV
+72 GKFALTAESGATVV
-86 FSYIGYLRQE
+86 FSYIGYLRKE
-96 VTVTNTVTDLKVTL
+96 LTVANTVADLKVVL
-110 KPDVAGLEEA
+110 QPDVAGLEEA
-120 IVIGY
+120 VVIGY

-240 KKGSRNSKATLT
+240 KKGSRGSKATLT
-252 YDSYVGIQEPWKHM
+252 YDSYVGMQEPWKFM
-266 ALLNAEEYAV
+266 ALLNAAEYAT
-276 LMNESRAAAGLPALA
+276 LMNESRAAAGLAALP
-291 GLTDPAGLGEGTDWQ
+291 GLTDPASLGQGTNWQ
-306 EAMFQTAPMANHSVL
+306 EAMFQRAPMSNHSVL
-321 YTNGTETS
+321 YTKGTETS
-329 SLAMGASHFSQDG
+329 SMAMGASHFSQDG

-363 AGDRFRVGQNVTF
+363 AGDRIKVGQNVTF
-376 THIKRNALAEN
+376 TNINRSALAVN
-387 NEFSTPVLRALNID
+387 NEFATPVVRALNMD

-407 RLDGTYAYTD
+407 RPDGQYAYTD

-431 QTFDNWTTNRFVGN
+431 QTYDNWTTNRFVGN
-445 VFGEVDLMPS
+445 VFGEMDLTPN
-455 LKFRSSV
+455 LTFRSSV

-468 GSQKIFFP
+468 GSQNIFLP
-476 TFDLALY
+476 AYDLALF

-508 TWQWENTLTYTK
+508 TWQWENTLTYSK
-520 EFDNED
+520 EFKNDD

-549 SLATNDPNYAF
+549 SLATNDPTYAF

-595 NEWSLM
+595 KEWSLM

-610 RFGLNNRFGMFPS
+610 RFGLNNRFGLFPS

-638 KEWIDFFKVRGSWG
+638 KDWIDFFKVRGSWG

-663 YNPIVVNGLN
+663 YNPVIVNGLN
-673 YTFGSEQNQ
+673 YTLGQEQTQ
-682 TIGSGP
+682 IIGSGP

-701 EQINLGVDAD
+701 EQINFGVDAD

-718 LIFDIYEKNTRDMLA
+718 LIFDIYEKNTIDMLA

-740 AGLEPGPSNVA
+740 AGLDPGPSNVA
-751 SARNRGAELAIGYQG
+751 SASNRGAELAVGYQG
-766 GEGDFTYNING
+766 GEGDFTYNLNG
-777 NISMYRNEVT
+777 NISAYRNEVT

-793 DSLNQPIFTGNVFGS
+793 DSLNQPIYTGNVFGS
-808 GDFVAITNIGL
+808 GDFVAITDIGL
-819 PIASFYGF
+819 PIATFWGF
-827 ETAGIFQTDA
+827 ETAGIYQTDE
-837 EAAASS
+837 EAMADTS
-843 QSNAVAGD
+843 QVNAVAGD
-851 VIFVDQNDDGVINN
+851 VIFVDQNGDGVINN

-886 TWKNFDANL
+886 KYRNFDVTL

-900 HGNDVYMGMFRY
+900 HGNDIYKGMFRY
-912 DLNTTNLPISALG
+912 DLNTTNLPTSALD

-930 GSSNDIPRMTHSD
+930 GSTNEAPRVTHAD

-949 VSDRFIEDGSYLRI
+949 VSDRFIEDGSYLRV
-963 KSLMLGY
+963 KSLMVGY
-970 TLPSDVLD
+970 TLPSEILERV
-978 RAGISK
+978 GISK
-984 LRVYAS
+984 FRIYAS
-990 ANNLFTFTKYSG
+990 ANNLFTLTKYTG

>member
-1 MIRQLSWLAS
+1 MIQRLTSLAA
-11 LILLFGA
+11 LILLFGVS
-18 GSGVWAQSTMS
+18 SGLWAQ
-29 GAGTSGGSTTIAVSG
+29 TISVGG
-44 TVVEGDMPLPGVSV
+44 TVVDGDMPLPGVSV

-65 GTSTDLD
+65 GTATDLD
-72 GKFSLSVASGSTLV
+72 GKFALTAESGATLV

-96 VTVTNTVTDLKVTL
+96 VTVANTVSDLKVEL

-120 IVIGY
+120 VVIGY

-240 KKGSRNSKATLT
+240 KKGSRGSKATLT
-252 YDSYVGIQEPWKHM
+252 YDSYVGMQEPWKYM
-266 ALLNAEEYAV
+266 ALLNAEEYAT
-276 LMNESRAAAGLPALA
+276 LMNESRAAAGLSALP
-291 GLTDPAGLGEGTDWQ
+291 GLSDPASLGDGTNWQ
-306 EAMFQTAPMANHSVL
+306 DAMFQRAPMANHSVL

-329 SLAMGASHFSQDG
+329 SIAMGASHFSQDG

-363 AGDRFRVGQNVTF
+363 AGDRVKVGQNVTF
-376 THIKRNALAEN
+376 TNIKRNAWRRTTSLPH
-387 NEFSTPVLRALNID
+387 PVLRALNID
-401 PVTPVT
+401 PVTPVRRADET
-407 RLDGTYAYTD
+407 FAYTD

-431 QTFDNWTTNRFVGN
+431 QTYDNWTTNRFVGN
-445 VFGEVDLMPS
+445 VFGEMDLTPN

-476 TFDLALY
+476 TFDLALF

-520 EFDNED
+520 EFENED

-539 RSTSITASRD
+539 SSTSITASRD
-549 SLATNDPNYAF
+549 SLATNDPTYAF
-560 LSNSLNVEPQIPRA
+560 LSNSLNVAPQIPRA

-610 RFGLNNRFGMFPS
+610 RFGLNNRFGLFPS

-633 PWFDE
+633 PWFAE
-638 KEWIDFFKVRGSWG
+638 KDWIDFFKVRGSWG

-663 YNPIVVNGLN
+663 YNPVIVNGLN
-673 YTFGSEQNQ
+673 YTFGSDQAQ

-701 EQINLGVDAD
+701 
-711 FLDGRWN
+711 
-718 LIFDIYEKNTRDMLA
+718 
-733 YVPNPGT
+733 
-740 AGLEPGPSNVA
+740 
-751 SARNRGAELAIGYQG
+751 
-766 GEGDFTYNING
+766 
-777 NISMYRNEVT
+777 
-787 DLGAPV
+787 
-793 DSLNQPIFTGNVFGS
+793 
-808 GDFVAITNIGL
+808 
-819 PIASFYGF
+819 
-827 ETAGIFQTDA
+827 
-837 EAAASS
+837 
-843 QSNAVAGD
+843 
-851 VIFVDQNDDGVINN
+851 
-865 EDKVVIGN
+865 
-873 PHPDFTY
+873 
-880 GFTAGA
+880 
-886 TWKNFDANL
+886 
-895 FLQGS
+895 
-900 HGNDVYMGMFRY
+900 
-912 DLNTTNLPISALG
+912 
-925 RWTGE
+925 
-930 GSSNDIPRMTHSD
+930 
-943 LNQNNR
+943 
-949 VSDRFIEDGSYLRI
+949 
-963 KSLMLGY
+963 
-970 TLPSDVLD
+970 
-978 RAGISK
+978 
-984 LRVYAS
+984 
-990 ANNLFTFTKYSG
+990 
-1002 LDPEIG
+1002 
-1008 TRGTLEI
+1008 
-1015 GIDRG
+1015 
-1020 FYPSPRIYNL
+1020 
-1030 GINVT
+1030 
-1035 F
+1035 

>member
-1 MIRQLSWLAS
+1 MNALTKGIFTWM
-11 LILLFGA
+11 LLFGA
-18 GSGVWAQSTMS
+18 AFAGWAQSTIS
-29 GAGTSGGSTTIAVSG
+29 VSG
-44 TVVEGDMPLPGVSV
+44 TVLDGDLPLPGVSV
-58 TVKGSYA
+58 TVKGSFA
-65 GTSTDLD
+65 GTATDLD
-72 GKFSLSVASGSTLV
+72 GRFNLAVESGATLV
-86 FSYIGYLRQE
+86 FSYIGYLKQE
-96 VTVTNTVTDLKVTL
+96 IQVAQTVSDLNVQL
-110 KPDVAGLEEA
+110 KADVAGLEEA

-252 YDSYVGIQEPWKHM
+252 YDSYVGLQEPWKYM
-266 ALLNAEEYAV
+266 AVLNAEEYAI
-276 LMNESRAAAGLPALA
+276 LMNESRAAAGLSALP
-291 GLTDPAGLGEGTDWQ
+291 GLVDPSALGEGTDWQ
-306 EAMFQTAPMANHSVL
+306 DAMFERAPMANHSVL

-329 SLAMGASHFSQDG
+329 SIAMGASHFNQDG

-363 AGDRFRVGQNVTF
+363 AGERVRVGQNVTF

-407 RLDGTYAYTD
+407 HPDGMYAYTD

-423 VNPINQIE
+423 VNPINQIA
-431 QTFDNWTTNRFVGN
+431 QTYDNWTTNRFVGN
-445 VFGEVDLMPS
+445 VFGEMDLLPS

-476 TFDLALY
+476 TFDLARY

-520 EFDNED
+520 EFDNDD
-526 KLQVIA
+526 KLQLIA

-539 RSTSITASRD
+539 NSTSITASRD
-549 SLATNDPNYAF
+549 SLASNDPNYAF

-638 KEWIDFFKVRGSWG
+638 KDWVDFFKVRASWG

-663 YNPIVVNGLN
+663 YNPVIVNGLN
-673 YTFGSEQNQ
+673 YTFGSEQVQ

-688 VAIAN
+688 VVIAN

-711 FLDGRWN
+711 FLEGRWN
-718 LIFDIYEKNTRDMLA
+718 LVFDIYEKNTLDMLA

-751 SARNRGAELAIGYQG
+751 SARNRGAELALGYQG
-766 GEGDFTYNING
+766 GEGDFTYNLNG
-777 NISMYRNEVT
+777 NISLYRNEVT

-808 GDFVAITNIGL
+808 GDFVSITDIGL

-827 ETAGIFQTDA
+827 ETAGIFQTDDA
-837 EAAASS
+837 AAASA
-843 QSNAVAGD
+843 QPNAVAGD
-851 VIFVDQNDDGVINN
+851 VIFVDQNNDGVIDNQ
-865 EDKVVIGN
+865 DKVVIGN

-886 TWKNFDANL
+886 NWKNVDVNL

-912 DLNTTNLPISALG
+912 DLNTTNLPVSALG

-930 GSSNDIPRMTHSD
+930 GTSNDVPRVTHAD

-963 KSLMLGY
+963 KSLQVGY
-970 TLPSDVLD
+970 TLPDAVLE
-978 RAGISK
+978 RVGISK
-984 LRVYAS
+984 FRVYAS
-990 ANNLFTFTKYSG
+990 ANNLFTFTSYSG

>member
-1 MIRQLSWLAS
+1 MIQRISS
-11 LILLFGA
+11 LMALVLFFGA
-18 GSGVWAQSTMS
+18 SSGLWAQ
-29 GAGTSGGSTTIAVSG
+29 TISVGG
-44 TVVEGDMPLPGVSV
+44 TVVDGDMPLPGVSV
-58 TVKGSYA
+58 TVKGAYA
-65 GTSTDLD
+65 GTATDLD
-72 GKFSLSVASGSTLV
+72 GKFALTAESGATVV
-86 FSYIGYLRQE
+86 FSYIGYLRKE
-96 VTVTNTVTDLKVTL
+96 LTVANTVADLKVVL
-110 KPDVAGLEEA
+110 QPDVAGLEEA
-120 IVIGY
+120 VVIGY

-240 KKGSRNSKATLT
+240 KKGSRGSKATLT
-252 YDSYVGIQEPWKHM
+252 YDSYIGMQEPWKFM
-266 ALLNAEEYAV
+266 ALLNAAEYAT
-276 LMNESRAAAGLPALA
+276 LMNESRAAAGLAALP
-291 GLTDPAGLGEGTDWQ
+291 GLTDPASLGQGTNWQ
-306 EAMFQTAPMANHSVL
+306 EAMFQRAPMSNHSVL
-321 YTNGTETS
+321 YTKGTETS
-329 SLAMGASHFSQDG
+329 SMAMGASHFSQDG

-363 AGDRFRVGQNVTF
+363 AGDRIKVGQNVTF
-376 THIKRNALAEN
+376 TNINRSALAVN
-387 NEFSTPVLRALNID
+387 NEFATPVVRALNMD

-407 RLDGTYAYTD
+407 RPDGQYAYTD

-431 QTFDNWTTNRFVGN
+431 QTYDNWTTNRFVGN
-445 VFGEVDLMPS
+445 VFGEMDLTPN
-455 LKFRSSV
+455 LTFRSSV

-468 GSQKIFFP
+468 GSQNIFLP
-476 TFDLALY
+476 AYDLALF

-508 TWQWENTLTYTK
+508 TWQWENTLTYSK
-520 EFDNED
+520 EFKNDD

-549 SLATNDPNYAF
+549 SLATNDPTYAF

-595 NEWSLM
+595 KEWSLM

-610 RFGLNNRFGMFPS
+610 RFGLNNRFGLFPS

-638 KEWIDFFKVRGSWG
+638 KDWIDFFKVRGSWG

-663 YNPIVVNGLN
+663 YNPVIVNGLN
-673 YTFGSEQNQ
+673 YTLGQEQTQ
-682 TIGSGP
+682 IIGSGP

-701 EQINLGVDAD
+701 EQINFGVDAD

-718 LIFDIYEKNTRDMLA
+718 LIFDIYEKNTIDMLA

-740 AGLEPGPSNVA
+740 AGLDPGPSNVA
-751 SARNRGAELAIGYQG
+751 SASNRGAELAVGYQG
-766 GEGDFTYNING
+766 GEGDFTYNLNG
-777 NISMYRNEVT
+777 NISAYRNEVT

-793 DSLNQPIFTGNVFGS
+793 DSLNQPIYTGNVFGS
-808 GDFVAITNIGL
+808 GDFVAITDIGL
-819 PIASFYGF
+819 PIATFWGF
-827 ETAGIFQTDA
+827 ETAGIYQTDE
-837 EAAASS
+837 EAMADTS
-843 QSNAVAGD
+843 QVNAVAGD
-851 VIFVDQNDDGVINN
+851 VIFVDQNGDGVINN

-886 TWKNFDANL
+886 KYRNFDVTL

-900 HGNDVYMGMFRY
+900 HGNDIYKGMFRY
-912 DLNTTNLPISALG
+912 DLNTTNLPTSALD

-930 GSSNDIPRMTHSD
+930 GSTNEAPRVTHAD

-949 VSDRFIEDGSYLRI
+949 VSDRFIEDGSYLRV
-963 KSLMLGY
+963 KSLMVGY
-970 TLPSDVLD
+970 TLPSEILD
-978 RAGISK
+978 RVGISK
-984 LRVYAS
+984 FRIYAS
-990 ANNLFTFTKYSG
+990 ANNLFTLTKYTG

>member
-1 MIRQLSWLAS
+1 MIQRISS
-11 LILLFGA
+11 LMALVLFFGA
-18 GSGVWAQSTMS
+18 SSGLWAQ
-29 GAGTSGGSTTIAVSG
+29 TISVGG
-44 TVVEGDMPLPGVSV
+44 TVVDGDMPLPGVSV
-58 TVKGSYA
+58 TVKGAYA
-65 GTSTDLD
+65 GTATDLD
-72 GKFSLSVASGSTLV
+72 GKFALTAESGATVV
-86 FSYIGYLRQE
+86 FSYIGYLRKE
-96 VTVTNTVTDLKVTL
+96 LTVANTVADLKVVL
-110 KPDVAGLEEA
+110 QPDVAGLEEA
-120 IVIGY
+120 VVIGY

-240 KKGSRNSKATLT
+240 KKGSRGSKATLT
-252 YDSYVGIQEPWKHM
+252 YDSYVGMQEPWKFM
-266 ALLNAEEYAV
+266 ALLNAEEYAT
-276 LMNESRAAAGLPALA
+276 LMNESRAAAGLAALP
-291 GLTDPAGLGEGTDWQ
+291 GLTDPASLGQGTNWQ
-306 EAMFQTAPMANHSVL
+306 EAMFQRAPMSNHSVL
-321 YTNGTETS
+321 YTKGTETS
-329 SLAMGASHFSQDG
+329 SMAMGASHFSQDG

-363 AGDRFRVGQNVTF
+363 AGDRIKVGQNVTF
-376 THIKRNALAEN
+376 TNINRSALAVN
-387 NEFSTPVLRALNID
+387 NEFATPVVRALNMD

-407 RLDGTYAYTD
+407 RPDGQYAYTD

-431 QTFDNWTTNRFVGN
+431 QTYDNWTTNRFVGN
-445 VFGEVDLMPS
+445 VFGEMDLTPN
-455 LKFRSSV
+455 LTFRSSV

-468 GSQKIFFP
+468 GSQNIFLP
-476 TFDLALY
+476 AYDLALF

-508 TWQWENTLTYTK
+508 TWQWENTLTYSK
-520 EFDNED
+520 EFKNDD

-549 SLATNDPNYAF
+549 SLATNDPTYAF

-595 NEWSLM
+595 KEWSLM

-610 RFGLNNRFGMFPS
+610 RFGLNNRFGLFPS

-638 KEWIDFFKVRGSWG
+638 KDWIDFFKVRGSWG

-663 YNPIVVNGLN
+663 YNPVIVNGLN
-673 YTFGSEQNQ
+673 YTLGQEQTQ
-682 TIGSGP
+682 IIGSGP

-701 EQINLGVDAD
+701 EQINFGVDAD

-718 LIFDIYEKNTRDMLA
+718 LIFDIYEKNTIDMLA

-740 AGLEPGPSNVA
+740 AGLDPGPSNVA
-751 SARNRGAELAIGYQG
+751 SASNRGAELAVGYQG
-766 GEGDFTYNING
+766 GEGDFTYNLNG
-777 NISMYRNEVT
+777 NISAYRNEVT

-793 DSLNQPIFTGNVFGS
+793 DSLNQPIYTGNVFGS
-808 GDFVAITNIGL
+808 GDFVAITDIGL
-819 PIASFYGF
+819 PIATFWGF
-827 ETAGIFQTDA
+827 ETAGIYQTDE
-837 EAAASS
+837 EAMADTS
-843 QSNAVAGD
+843 QVNAVAGD
-851 VIFVDQNDDGVINN
+851 VIFVDQNGDGVINN

-886 TWKNFDANL
+886 KYRNFDVTL

-900 HGNDVYMGMFRY
+900 HGNDIYKGMFRY
-912 DLNTTNLPISALG
+912 DLNTTNLPTSALD

-930 GSSNDIPRMTHSD
+930 GSTNEAPRVTHAD

-949 VSDRFIEDGSYLRI
+949 VSDRFIEDGSYLRV
-963 KSLMLGY
+963 KSLMVGY
-970 TLPSDVLD
+970 TLPSEILD
-978 RAGISK
+978 RVGISK
-984 LRVYAS
+984 FRIYAS
-990 ANNLFTFTKYSG
+990 ANNLFTLTKYTG

>member
-1 MIRQLSWLAS
+1 MIQRLTSLAA

-18 GSGVWAQSTMS
+18 SSGLWAQ
-29 GAGTSGGSTTIAVSG
+29 TISVGG
-44 TVVEGDMPLPGVSV
+44 TVVDGDMPLPGVSV

-65 GTSTDLD
+65 GTATDLD
-72 GKFSLSVASGSTLV
+72 GKFTLTAESGATLV

-96 VTVTNTVTDLKVTL
+96 LTVANTVSDLKVEL

-120 IVIGY
+120 VVIGY

-240 KKGSRNSKATLT
+240 KKGSRGSKATLT
-252 YDSYVGIQEPWKHM
+252 YDSYVGTQEPWKYM
-266 ALLNAEEYAV
+266 ALLNAEEYAT
-276 LMNESRAAAGLPALA
+276 LMNESRAAAGLSALP
-291 GLTDPAGLGEGTDWQ
+291 GLTDPASLGEGTNWQ
-306 EAMFQTAPMANHSVL
+306 DAMFQRAPMANHSVL

-329 SLAMGASHFSQDG
+329 SIAMGASHFSQDG

-376 THIKRNALAEN
+376 TNIKRNALAEN
-387 NEFSTPVLRALNID
+387 NEFATPVLRALNID

-407 RLDGTYAYTD
+407 RPDGTYAYTD

-431 QTFDNWTTNRFVGN
+431 QTYDNWTTNRFVGN
-445 VFGEVDLMPS
+445 VFGEMDLTPN

-476 TFDLALY
+476 TFDLALF

-494 REVNSLIRAENKWS
+494 REVNSLTRAENKWS

-520 EFDNED
+520 EFENED

-539 RSTSITASRD
+539 SATSITASRD
-549 SLATNDPNYAF
+549 SLATNDANYAF
-560 LSNSLNVEPQIPRA
+560 LSNSLNVAPQVPRS

-579 ETAWIG
+579 ETAWLG

-595 NEWSLM
+595 KEWSLM

-610 RFGLNNRFGMFPS
+610 RFGLNNRFGLFPS

-633 PWFDE
+633 PWFAE
-638 KEWIDFFKVRGSWG
+638 KDWIDFFKVRGSWG

-663 YNPIVVNGLN
+663 YNPVIVNGLN
-673 YTFGSEQNQ
+673 YTLGGEQAQ

-711 FLDGRWN
+711 FMDGRWN
-718 LIFDIYEKNTRDMLA
+718 LIFDIYEKNTLDMLA

-766 GEGDFTYNING
+766 GENDFTYNLNA

-793 DSLNQPIFTGNVFGS
+793 DSLNQPLFTGNVFGS
-808 GDFVAITNIGL
+808 GDFVAITDIGL
-819 PIASFYGF
+819 PIATFWGF
-827 ETAGIFQTDA
+827 ETSGIYQTDE
-837 EAAASS
+837 EAMADTS
-843 QSNAVAGD
+843 QVNAVAGD
-851 VIFVDQNDDGVINN
+851 VIFVDQNGDGVINN

-886 TWKNFDANL
+886 KYKNFDFNL

-900 HGNDVYMGMFRY
+900 HGNDIYKGMFRY
-912 DLNTTNLPISALG
+912 DLNTTNLPISALD

-930 GSSNDIPRMTHSD
+930 GTSYDTPRVTHSD

-963 KSLMLGY
+963 KSLMVGY
-970 TLPSDVLD
+970 TLPSNTLE
-978 RAGISK
+978 RLGISK
-984 LRVYAS
+984 FRVYAS
-990 ANNLFTFTKYSG
+990 ANNLFTFTPYSG